1 VTDDRSLSAY
11 LGIGTAAAGVVIV
24 CGGLGFAVDEG
35 LDTVP
40 IFLVV
45 GLVVGVVGACS
56 FVWTR
61 FRDSLGDSRD
71 SLGGPSKR

>member
-24 CGGLGFAVDEG
+24 CGGLGFLVDEG
-35 LDTVP
+35 LGTLPV
-40 IFLVV
+40 FLFV
-45 GLVVGVVGACS
+45 GLLVGVTGACV

-61 FRDSLGDSRD
+61 FRDSLQ
-71 SLGGPSKR
+71 GPPNR

>member
-24 CGGLGFAVDEG
+24 CGGLGFVVDEG
-35 LDTVP
+35 LGTLPV
-40 IFLVV
+40 FLFV
-45 GLVVGVVGACS
+45 GLVVGVAGACL

-61 FRDSLGDSRD
+61 FRDSLR
-71 SLGGPSKR
+71 GPGNR